1 MQCTQIHACTPDSPL
16 PNPHMYMYLTSHK
29 QSHATRT
36 LDIHVCTLLPQV
48 NFMVHVTSVPWLIT
62 ILLIFCSPAAA
73 WIYISHQVALWW
85 IFHLSMVFCTVFWPF
100 KYHYWKHSGYFKY
113 IHIVMV
119 AVALIVP
126 IIPVVICYKTGGYVL
141 YFLIRPDC
149 VARNTQAA
157 FYSHVVPLIAAVAIG
172 LYLLVLIFWKF
183 FSEVYTCTCT
193 YMTHTLTS
201 RGRRCNCRANP
212 METLASTSLALGRT
226 IFRVSFAL
234 MT

>member
-1 MQCTQIHACTPDSPL
+1 M
-16 PNPHMYMYLTSHK
+16 
-29 QSHATRT
+29 
-36 LDIHVCTLLPQV
+36 
-48 NFMVHVTSVPWLIT
+48 
-62 ILLIFCSPAAA
+62 
-73 WIYISHQVALWW
+73 YISQQVALWW

-100 KYHYWKHSGYFKY
+100 KYHYWKRLGYFKY
-113 IHIVMV
+113 IHTVMV

-172 LYLLVLIFWKF
+172 LYLLILIFWNL

-193 YMTHTLTS
+193 YMTDTHTHTHTHTHMHTAHTHRIGMHIVL
-201 RGRRCNCRANP
+201 RAKSCACAC
-212 METLASTSLALGRT
+212 TYT
-226 IFRVSFAL
+226 
-234 MT
+234 